1 MKLRLIVLAAFVPA
15 FCAFGELTESE
26 QNRLASALGVIEAK
40 LGTNYAAHSNFGI
53 LLGDAAAKERV
64 LGDGSRIA
72 QTIPIY
78 ERVARAL
85 TNVMAQAAS
94 TNTGTGRV
102 TVDLQ

>member
-1 MKLRLIVLAAFVPA
+1 MKLHLIAPLAFASA

-26 QNRLASALGVIEAK
+26 QNRLAAALGVIEAR

-64 LGDGSRIA
+64 LGDGARIP

-78 ERVARAL
+78 ERIARAL
-85 TNVMAQAAS
+85 TNSMAKGAV
-94 TNTGTGRV
+94 TNGTR
-102 TVDLQ
+102 

>member
-1 MKLRLIVLAAFVPA
+1 MRPFFVVLAAFASA

-26 QNRLASALGVIEAK
+26 QNRLAAALGVIEAR
-40 LGTNYAAHSNFGI
+40 LGTNYAAHSSFGI

-102 TVDLQ
+102 TVNLK

>member
-1 MKLRLIVLAAFVPA
+1 MRTRLAILIAFALAVRALA
-15 FCAFGELTESE
+15 ELTESE